1 MGPGGLNF
9 RVRDG
14 NGCDPSGMIAG
25 NLEKQVSGAGYQ
37 VPEGMELVSLT
48 PDT

>member
-1 MGPGGLNF
+1 
-9 RVRDG
+9 
-14 NGCDPSGMIAG
+14 
-25 NLEKQVSGAGYQ
+25 LEKQVSGAGYQ